1 MPKLIQQDQ
10 ETNRFIKGLM
20 TMFRLK
26 AFAAVAAAFLLSSLI
41 SQTALAAA
49 QEKEWTMLVFING
62 HNNLD
67 HFGKKDINEMEQVGS
82 TDQVNVVVQWASLKN
97 KTTKRLLV
105 EKDSDKNQVTSPTV
119 QDLPTVDMGDY
130 RNLVDFIRWGHENY
144 PARHYFVV
152 VWNHGTGWHKL
163 ALDGSP
169 IQTWDISIDDLT
181 KNAITTYQLGLAME
195 DASKIIG
202 RKIDIYGSDACL
214 MGMIEVAH
222 QMKDSV
228 QYFIG
233 SEDLEPGDGWPYEQ
247 VLARWNSLSPATA
260 EDIAKFLPEV
270 YVASYKNEST
280 TLSSYDLRHIDSL
293 TTSLANLRAVMTNQ
307 NSSTKA
313 ALKGAV
319 TSSLKFYK
327 RDYVDL
333 GDFLVKIGARAG
345 IQQYMPQ
352 ITSVQE
358 ELKKFVVANQTTG
371 KFKQAQGL
379 AIWLPSTAMQYTKY
393 EKLYSEL
400 SFNISS
406 QWHQLIEESL

>member
-1 MPKLIQQDQ
+1 
-10 ETNRFIKGLM
+10 M
-20 TMFRLK
+20 TMLNLK
-26 AFAAVAAAFLLSSLI
+26 AFAAVTAAFLFSATL
-41 SQTALAAA
+41 SQTAFAAP

-67 HFGKKDINEMEQVGS
+67 YFGKADINEMEQVGS
-82 TDQVNVVVQWASLKN
+82 TDQVNVVVQWASLKS

-105 EKDSDKNQVTSPTV
+105 EKDTDKNQVTSPTV

-163 ALDGSP
+163 ALDGARSP
-169 IQTWDISIDDLT
+169 IQTWDISIDDLS
-181 KNAITTYQLGLAME
+181 KNSISTFQLGLAME

-214 MGMIEVAH
+214 MGMMEVAH

-233 SEDLEPGDGWPYEQ
+233 SEDLEPGAGWPYEQ
-247 VLARWNSLSPATA
+247 VLARWNALSPATA

-270 YVASYKNEST
+270 YSASYKFEAT
-280 TLSSYDLRHIDSL
+280 TLSSYDLRYIDSL
-293 TTSLANLRAVMTNQ
+293 TTSLSNLRAVMTSQ
-307 NSSTKA
+307 SGA
-313 ALKGAV
+313 AKTAIQGAIA
-319 TSSLKFYK
+319 SSLKFYK
-327 RDYVDL
+327 SDYVDL
-333 GDFLVKIGARAG
+333 GDFLGKMGART
-345 IQQYMPQ
+345 INPQYMQQ
-352 ITSVQE
+352 ITSVQD
-358 ELKKFVVANQTTG
+358 ELKKFIIANKATG

-379 AIWLPSTAMQYTKY
+379 AIWLPSSAMEYTKF

>member
-1 MPKLIQQDQ
+1 
-10 ETNRFIKGLM
+10 
-20 TMFRLK
+20 MFRLNAFAALAAAFLCSTTLSQK
-26 AFAAVAAAFLLSSLI
+26 AFAAP
-41 SQTALAAA
+41 

-67 HFGKKDINEMEQVGS
+67 QFGKADINEMEQVGS

-105 EKDSDKNQVTSPTV
+105 RKDNDKSKVSSPTV
-119 QDLPTVDMGDY
+119 EDLQTVDMGDY
-130 RNLVDFIRWGHENY
+130 KNLVDFIRWGHENY

-152 VWNHGTGWHKL
+152 VWNHGTGWHNL

-169 IQTWDISIDDLT
+169 IQILDISTDDLT
-181 KNAITTYQLGLAME
+181 KNSITTYQLGLAME

-214 MGMIEVAH
+214 MGMVEVAH

-233 SEDLEPGDGWPYEQ
+233 SEDLEPGAGWPYEQ
-247 VLARWNSLSPATA
+247 VLARWNALSPATA

-270 YVASYKNEST
+270 YTASYKFDAT

-293 TTSLANLRAVMTNQ
+293 TTSLSNLRAVMTSQ
-307 NSSTKA
+307 ASGAAKS
-313 ALKGAV
+313 ALKNAIS
-319 TSSLKFYK
+319 SSLKFYK
-327 RDYVDL
+327 SDYVDL
-333 GDFLVKIGARAG
+333 GDFLIKFGARSG
-345 IQQYMPQ
+345 TEQYMQQ

-358 ELKKFVVANQTTG
+358 ELKKFVIADKATG

-379 AIWLPSTAMQYTKY
+379 AIWLPSSATEYTKY

-406 QWHQLIEESL
+406 QWHQLIEETL

>member
-1 MPKLIQQDQ
+1 
-10 ETNRFIKGLM
+10 M
-20 TMFRLK
+20 TMFKLK
-26 AFAAVAAAFLLSSLI
+26 AFAAMTAAFLI
-41 SQTALAAA
+41 STTLTQAAYSA
-49 QEKEWTMLVFING
+49 PQEKEWTMLVFING

-67 HFGKKDINEMEQVGS
+67 RFGKDDINEMEQVGS

-105 EKDSDKNQVTSPTV
+105 EKDNDRSSVSSPTV

-152 VWNHGTGWHKL
+152 VWNHGTGWHKF

-181 KNAITTYQLGLAME
+181 KNSITTLQLGLAME

-214 MGMIEVAH
+214 MGMVEVAH

-233 SEDLEPGDGWPYEQ
+233 SEDLEPGAGWPYEK
-247 VLARWNSLSPATA
+247 VLARWNTFAPATA

-270 YVASYKNEST
+270 YVDSYKFEAT
-280 TLSSYDLRHIDSL
+280 TLSSYDLRHIEPL
-293 TTSLANLRAVMTNQ
+293 TTSLSNLRAVMTNQ
-307 NSSTKA
+307 SGVAKT
-313 ALKGAV
+313 ALRQAV
-319 TSSLKFYK
+319 ASSLKFYK
-327 RDYVDL
+327 SDYVDL
-333 GDFLVKIGARAG
+333 GDFLTKIGTGIGADPT
-345 IQQYMPQ
+345 IQQFMPQ
-352 ITSVQE
+352 ITSVQS
-358 ELKKFVVANQTTG
+358 ELKKFVIANKATG

-379 AIWLPSTAMQYTKY
+379 AIWLPSSAMQYSKY
-393 EKLYSEL
+393 QKLYSEL
-400 SFNISS
+400 TFNISS
-406 QWHQLIEESL
+406 QWHLLIEESL

>member
-1 MPKLIQQDQ
+1 ML
-10 ETNRFIKGLM
+10 
-20 TMFRLK
+20 RLK
-26 AFAAVAAAFLLSSLI
+26 AFAAMTAAFLI
-41 SQTALAAA
+41 STTFTQTAVAAP

-67 HFGKKDINEMEQVGS
+67 YFGKADINEMEEVGS

-97 KTTKRLLV
+97 ATTKRLLV
-105 EKDSDKNQVTSPTV
+105 EKDNDTNKVSSPIL

-130 RNLVDFIRWGHENY
+130 KNLVDFIRWGHENF

-163 ALDGSP
+163 ALDGNP
-169 IQTWDISIDDLT
+169 INTWDISIDDLT
-181 KNAITTYQLGLAME
+181 KNGITTAQLGLAME

-233 SEDLEPGDGWPYEQ
+233 SEDLEPGAGWPYAELLQ
-247 VLARWNSLSPATA
+247 KWNSFAPATA
-260 EDIAKFLPEV
+260 EDIAKFLPEI
-270 YVASYKNEST
+270 YTASYKFEAT
-280 TLSSYDLRHIDSL
+280 TLSSYDLRYIDPL
-293 TTSLANLRAVMTNQ
+293 TTSLSNLRAVMTKQ
-307 NSSTKA
+307 SSTNAKA
-313 ALKGAV
+313 ALKSALA
-319 TSSLKFYK
+319 SSLKFYK
-327 RDYVDL
+327 SDYVDL
-333 GDFLVKIGARAG
+333 GDFLSKVVTRPGVQENVQA
-345 IQQYMPQ
+345 
-352 ITSVQE
+352 ITAVQE
-358 ELKKFVVANQTTG
+358 EFKKFVIANKATG

-379 AIWLPSTAMQYTKY
+379 AIWLPSTATEYTKY
-393 EKLYSEL
+393 QKLYSEL

-406 QWHQLIEESL
+406 QWHQLIEETF